1 MTLRPRTILALV
13 TLTAAF
19 GCVGGGRGQPV
30 GGIHA
35 RLGYSEGGGLRVV
48 DTPAGGGAALA
59 GLRRD
64 DVILA
69 INGEEVRTMPYPE
82 IVERLRGPVG
92 SSVELEVFRQGEVMT
107 FVVLRQAYR

>member
-1 MTLRPRTILALV
+1 MTPHRRAILALV
-13 TLTAAF
+13 ALATAL
-19 GCVGGGRGQPV
+19 GCAGGGRGQPI

-69 INGEEVRTMPYPE
+69 INGEQVRTMPYPE